1 MIPAALGLLLSTLVH
16 LGPEVPVGT
25 RISGAAASAQTS
37 PSAAW
42 NGHAGLMVWI
52 DQRGTY
58 PADRPPRNIAPQMLR
73 VSPMRADGSLVNPEG
88 TALFPAFTAH
98 IAANGT
104 SFMLAYASNSG
115 VYTVPLN
122 ESGATD
128 GVTTKM
134 LDGWFDYDIVSN
146 QHTFLFVATLP
157 GTNEFETVGL
167 QPSGVPFAV
176 KTFSS
181 GIFVVPPRDHH
192 DQRRLRDRVPHRALS
207 RLFAGNSSGSDGRRF
222 RDDRRRDRRRS
233 RPRSGDV
240 ARSKR
245 RSADAFGAH
254 YRGRQNDDRQPRH
267 EGAHTA
273 NGHRFTGGRPARADS
288 LGRTKLPRHVAGD
301 TAGLQ
306 RRDAMESDS
315 RLAGECR
322 ARRRAGRDRADLSNR
337 SRSSRARPTASLRP
351 GPRSTMSCAAR
362 SCRMPISSRN
372 PKHRLQ
378 MCSACTRN
386 PRRHRLRTASDHC
399 ASGAKARST
408 RTSCWR
414 SVTGRSTSLR
424 RRSAMYAIHRSPP
437 AAM

>member
-52 DQRGTY
+52 DQRGSY

-181 GIFVVPPRDHH
+181 GAYSPFLPAITTINGVFAIAYRTTPCPVCSPEIH
-192 DQRRLRDRVPHRALS
+192 LALMADDS
-207 RLFAGNSSGSDGRRF
+207 ATTDVEIADGPDLGLEMSLAAS
-222 RDDRRRDRRRS
+222 DDRLMLSVLTTEGVKTMIVSRDMKVLTPLTVIASPAVAQHAPILWDGQSFLVTWQETPQDYNAETQWKAIRVSPENVALDAAPVVIARTYPTDLEAHAHDRRHRCDLGHVRRCPAPHVPVECRS
-233 RPRSGDV
+233 LHAIR
-240 ARSKR
+240 
-245 RSADAFGAH
+245 
-254 YRGRQNDDRQPRH
+254 N
-267 EGAHTA
+267 
-273 NGHRFTGGRPARADS
+273 TGCRCAQPARAIR
-288 LGRTKLPRHVAGD
+288 GVIVFVRRRTIARLARRLARRAHHAGD
-301 TAGLQ
+301 
-306 RRDAMESDS
+306 R
-315 RLAGECR
+315 
-322 ARRRAGRDRADLSNR
+322 
-337 SRSSRARPTASLRP
+337 
-351 GPRSTMSCAAR
+351 
-362 SCRMPISSRN
+362 
-372 PKHRLQ
+372 
-378 MCSACTRN
+378 
-386 PRRHRLRTASDHC
+386 
-399 ASGAKARST
+399 
-408 RTSCWR
+408 
-414 SVTGRSTSLR
+414 
-424 RRSAMYAIHRSPP
+424 
-437 AAM
+437 